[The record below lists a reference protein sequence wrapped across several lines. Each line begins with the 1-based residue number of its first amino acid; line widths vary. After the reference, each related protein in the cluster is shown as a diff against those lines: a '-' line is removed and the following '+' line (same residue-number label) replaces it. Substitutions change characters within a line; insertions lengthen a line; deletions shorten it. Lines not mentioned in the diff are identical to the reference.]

1 MKFTKLLA
9 IAVISILAA
18 CAPTGSLEE
27 SRDTFQAEDLAPV
40 TAVTTPTEKPPNS
53 PVATLTKAVG
63 ATFQDGAPVEAP
75 AEPAPE
81 RGAGMVEQTP
91 LPGTEKLVAKAT
103 EMLTQLPDFGLTADE
118 ISPVLIEAKQWRD
131 SSLGCPR
138 EGMMYAQVITPGY
151 MIVLQAGDRL
161 YEFHTDKR
169 EAVVLCFIDGEDALP
184 VLQP

>member
-9 IAVISILAA
+9 IAVISILVA
-18 CAPTGSLEE
+18 CTPIGSPEE
-27 SRDTFQAEDLAPV
+27 ARETFQAEDLAPV
-40 TAVTTPTEKPPNS
+40 TAVTTPVEKSPNS
-53 PVATLTKAVG
+53 PVATLTKEAG
-63 ATFQDGAPVEAP
+63 ATFQEGTPVEAS

-81 RGAGMVEQTP
+81 RGARMVEQTP
-91 LPGTEKLVAKAT
+91 LPGTEKLVAKAK
-103 EMLTQLPDFGLTADE
+103 EMLIQLPDFGFTADE

-161 YEFHTDKR
+161 YEFHTDRR
-169 EAVVLCFIDGEDALP
+169 ETAVLCFINGEDALS